1 MTALASSTEAIL
13 EKLMRLANGN
23 LELVQE
29 ALAQAAREPGAVP
42 KLEAVVEYI
51 VRHRKQSESPESTE
65 ISTKPR

>member
-1 MTALASSTEAIL
+1 MTTLASSTEAIL
-13 EKLMRLANGN
+13 ERLMRLANGN

-29 ALAQAAREPGAVP
+29 ALVQAAREPGGVP

-51 VRHRKQSESPESTE
+51 VKRREHSESPESTE